1 MITSLENQKLDLIE
15 RILSLKDVSLLSQ
28 INETVNSLINHSD
41 KKKATLPML
50 TREDIM
56 DHIEQ
61 SRRDFQDGNYTSHE
75 DFKKIA
81 KSW

>member
-1 MITSLENQKLDLIE
+1 MITSLENQKLAIIE

-28 INETVNSLINHSD
+28 INETVNNLISHSD
-41 KKKATLPML
+41 KQKVTLPML

-56 DHIEQ
+56 GHIEQ
-61 SRRDFQDGNYTSHE
+61 SRKDFQEGNYTSHE

>member
-1 MITSLENQKLDLIE
+1 MITSLENQKLAIIE

-28 INETVNSLINHSD
+28 INETVNNLISHSD
-41 KKKATLPML
+41 KQKATLPML

-56 DHIEQ
+56 GHIEQ